1 MLGENIKKLR
11 SLRGLSQ
18 VDISKALHVS
28 KQCVSNWEND
38 NILPSI
44 DMLVKLAKFFGTST
58 DYLLGL
64 NEQKTVSVE
73 NLTDTEIEHVKFIIS
88 DLQNKK

>member
-1 MLGENIKKLR
+1 
-11 SLRGLSQ
+11 
-18 VDISKALHVS
+18 
-28 KQCVSNWEND
+28 
-38 NILPSI
+38 
-44 DMLVKLAKFFGTST
+44 MLVKLAKFFGTST

-73 NLTDTEIEHVKFIIS
+73 NLTDTEIEHVKLIIS